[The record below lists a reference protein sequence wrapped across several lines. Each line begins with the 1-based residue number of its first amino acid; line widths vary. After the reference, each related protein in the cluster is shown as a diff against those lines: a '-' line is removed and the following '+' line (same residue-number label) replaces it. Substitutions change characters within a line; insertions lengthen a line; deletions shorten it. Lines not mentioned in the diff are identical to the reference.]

1 MAKIIFH
8 CDGQNDSIFC
18 MKNRNTEVEVFY
30 MADRE
35 KERKRMRERKN
46 GGRELAI
53 KIVRERETVKG

>member
-1 MAKIIFH
+1 
-8 CDGQNDSIFC
+8 